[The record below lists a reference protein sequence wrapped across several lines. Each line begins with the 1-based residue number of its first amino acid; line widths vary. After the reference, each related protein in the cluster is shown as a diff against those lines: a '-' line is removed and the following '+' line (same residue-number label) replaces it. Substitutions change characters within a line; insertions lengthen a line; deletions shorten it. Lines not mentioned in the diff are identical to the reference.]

1 MIDASSRRF
10 GSDSIGWLWLSDLH
24 CGQHALQCLWP
35 TLADQFFEDIR
46 TLNKISGPWD
56 LIIFTGDMVY
66 SGRAEQFQT
75 LNATL
80 NHLKSIL
87 KELQQNVPR
96 LLSIPGNHD
105 LERPDRSHSAVFA
118 LRHWWEEEELREQ
131 FWDSPDSD
139 CRRLIE
145 NSFKSFSDWQAAS
158 PFPRPQDYRTGVL
171 PGDFSSTIMFGG
183 TRLGIVGLNT
193 TFLQLDGAD
202 YERKLALDP
211 RQLSAVC
218 PSVGPSWFSQRDFCF
233 LLTHHPLGWLHPVA
247 VDQFRGGIY
256 TTNRFAAHF
265 HGHMHTSSSIA
276 ISEGGAEAR
285 RHYQAPSLFGLERFG
300 EAFDKDRLKFGYMA
314 GRLEIEPRHGRLT
327 LWPRVAT
334 KAQAGDWRL
343 GADSTFVL
351 EDGTEHTRP
360 VLIDRIQTGSA
371 RTVGVTNAESTPSLS
386 EVLAISGRE
395 EILRQ
400 RERESLARC
409 VMRWQAAG
417 VRQELAEELAN
428 DPTAN
433 SLPSGRLNDD
443 TRKVTVLVGPIGSGK
458 SLVAERFFQ
467 EAVNRALTAPDAP
480 TPLYLDSSDVAGR
493 LSDAVQRAIYEHGSN
508 PSDGAM
514 VFVQEATGGEYT
526 NINSMLNDAR
536 VVVQSF
542 PNTRLV
548 LASRD
553 IPSICHPEEI
563 VRVPELSESQATAL
577 IDRVASI
584 ECGRFLPSWR
594 TSVRS
599 AIRRPLFAILLAN
612 YLKLES
618 INFPRSKSDLLVS
631 LVNKALDRV
640 QIDREKADDVLEFIA
655 LQSIERGGGYI
666 PESEVV
672 TQDRTRQITALCDAG
687 LVVRRSNAV
696 AFPLA
701 ILGEW
706 FAAQSLAKGNPATHQ
721 LIQDPERLERWFYP
735 LAISI
740 TLGSHEVVTRI
751 PRADR

>member
-1 MIDASSRRF
+1 M
-10 GSDSIGWLWLSDLH
+10 
-24 CGQHALQCLWP
+24 
-35 TLADQFFEDIR
+35 
-46 TLNKISGPWD
+46 
-56 LIIFTGDMVY
+56 
-66 SGRAEQFQT
+66 
-75 LNATL
+75 
-80 NHLKSIL
+80 
-87 KELQQNVPR
+87 
-96 LLSIPGNHD
+96 
-105 LERPDRSHSAVFA
+105 
-118 LRHWWEEEELREQ
+118 
-131 FWDSPDSD
+131 
-139 CRRLIE
+139 
-145 NSFKSFSDWQAAS
+145 
-158 PFPRPQDYRTGVL
+158 
-171 PGDFSSTIMFGG
+171 
-183 TRLGIVGLNT
+183 
-193 TFLQLDGAD
+193 
-202 YERKLALDP
+202 
-211 RQLSAVC
+211 C

-467 EAVNRALTAPDAP
+467 EAVNRALTAPDVP

-493 LSDAVQRAIYEHGSN
+493 LSDAVQRDLRAREQSLRWRDGLCSRGDRWRVHKHKFHAQRRSCCCSVISEH
-508 PSDGAM
+508 
-514 VFVQEATGGEYT
+514 
-526 NINSMLNDAR
+526 
-536 VVVQSF
+536 
-542 PNTRLV
+542 
-548 LASRD
+548 ASRVGQQGY
-553 IPSICHPEEI
+553 SVH
-563 VRVPELSESQATAL
+563 LSS
-577 IDRVASI
+577 R
-584 ECGRFLPSWR
+584 RN
-594 TSVRS
+594 RS
-599 AIRRPLFAILLAN
+599 
-612 YLKLES
+612 
-618 INFPRSKSDLLVS
+618 RS
-631 LVNKALDRV
+631 R
-640 QIDREKADDVLEFIA
+640 
-655 LQSIERGGGYI
+655 
-666 PESEVV
+666 
-672 TQDRTRQITALCDAG
+672 
-687 LVVRRSNAV
+687 
-696 AFPLA
+696 
-701 ILGEW
+701 
-706 FAAQSLAKGNPATHQ
+706 AK
-721 LIQDPERLERWFYP
+721 
-735 LAISI
+735 
-740 TLGSHEVVTRI
+740 
-751 PRADR
+751 